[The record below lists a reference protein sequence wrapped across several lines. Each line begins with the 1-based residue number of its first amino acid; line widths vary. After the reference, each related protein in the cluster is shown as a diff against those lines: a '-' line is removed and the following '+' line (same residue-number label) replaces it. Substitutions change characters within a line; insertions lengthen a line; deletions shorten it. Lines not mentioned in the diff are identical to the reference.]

1 MADICTELRKQ
12 LHELDVLRKSCGS
25 VLLREGMES
34 DAAKKTIGKF
44 DTLAEELRDV
54 VVLYKQPFDERLDN
68 IERKM
73 EDKKN
78 LTKWECWVLYG
89 IDKYLKDNNIFE
101 RERRKNIVKRWRSDE
116 EKKQD
121 LAYALDIIPDHIS
134 VIKEEA
140 LLGTIRYHYD
150 DLNLGKLTSIN
161 TKFTMPEVV
170 GGDLNLGDLTS
181 IDTDLTMPEVVG
193 RNLNLGGLTS
203 IKTNLTMPKEVGGHL
218 NLGGLT
224 SIDTELTMP
233 KKIGG
238 YLKLLSL
245 TSIDTELTLPEEVGG
260 LDLGNLTTTHGII
273 NWPIKIRNLIFAN
286 PALPDNEREELE
298 KWYPGKVR
306 YE

>member
-1 MADICTELRKQ
+1 M
-12 LHELDVLRKSCGS
+12 
-25 VLLREGMES
+25 
-34 DAAKKTIGKF
+34 
-44 DTLAEELRDV
+44 
-54 VVLYKQPFDERLDN
+54 
-68 IERKM
+68 
-73 EDKKN
+73 
-78 LTKWECWVLYG
+78 
-89 IDKYLKDNNIFE
+89 
-101 RERRKNIVKRWRSDE
+101 KRWRSDE

-170 GGDLNLGDLTS
+170 GG
-181 IDTDLTMPEVVG
+181 
-193 RNLNLGGLTS
+193 
-203 IKTNLTMPKEVGGHL
+203 HL

-245 TSIDTELTLPEEVGG
+245 ASIKTNLTLPEEVGG

-286 PALPDNEREELE
+286 PALPDNEKEELE
-298 KWYPGKVR
+298 KWYPGQVQ